1 MFTCM
6 KTWKLNKDDVGRKE
20 WNQWKTE
27 KAREKTRA
35 KNVQSTLYTIYRST
49 TFSDLLGEVETDSIS
64 YALVTFLIDMTRC
77 ITRSNSW
84 RKGVFCSWFEDAI
97 HHSGKGTVARASLMW
112 GSRSCGLHSPEAK
125 KDECWHSA
133 HFLFPLHS
141 ALDISPWDGTIHMH
155 GEAPLS

>member
-1 MFTCM
+1 MWVEKSGT
-6 KTWKLNKDDVGRKE
+6 NGRQKR
-20 WNQWKTE
+20 QE
-27 KAREKTRA
+27 KKTRA
-35 KNVQSTLYTIYRST
+35 KNVQSTLYTISRSI

-112 GSRSCGLHSPEAK
+112 GSRSCGLHSPEAE

-141 ALDISPWDGTIHMH
+141 ALDISPWDGTILVH